1 MSTEPQE
8 KDADW
13 VRSIPDE
20 LMDNDDLA
28 FRIDRDG
35 YTAFLYA
42 TGYNEFEVA
51 HRHYNEDEL
60 RRESVAKTSLMRS
73 VARFSH
79 CAGLVEMPNLADVE
93 VTRDDAFA

>member
-1 MSTEPQE
+1 MFKQQN
-8 KDADW
+8 KDA
-13 VRSIPDE
+13 E
-20 LMDNDDLA
+20 LVESVPQKLMANESLA

-51 HRHYNEDEL
+51 HRHFNEEEW
-60 RRESVAKTSLMRS
+60 RRESIAKASLLGS

-79 CAGLVEMPNLADVE
+79 CEGIVEMPDLDNVE

>member
-1 MSTEPQE
+1 MSETQTKDVSWVKPVPQ
-8 KDADW
+8 K
-13 VRSIPDE
+13 
-20 LMDNDDLA
+20 LMDEPGIA

-51 HRHYNEDEL
+51 HRHFNEDEW
-60 RRESVAKTSLMRS
+60 RREPIAKTSLLGS

-79 CAGLVEMPNLADVE
+79 CEGIVEMPNLDDVE

>member
-1 MSTEPQE
+1 MSTET
-8 KDADW
+8 KDKDVEW

-20 LMDNDDLA
+20 LMDNADLA

-51 HRHYNEDEL
+51 HRQYHEDEW
-60 RRESVAKTSLMRS
+60 RRESVAKTSLLAS

-79 CAGLVEMPNLADVE
+79 CAGLVEMPTLENVE
-93 VTRDDAFA
+93 VTRDAAE